1 MLDILILY
9 PCKKAPRFQPYG
21 FVRSSTPRS
30 PQHSTASQH
39 IMPAEDY
46 TPATSGTLKLK
57 GVQNSKISKR
67 KKRPKP
73 PQPSS
78 GNQDSTTLPP
88 TAAELTADKNGS
100 DVGSELEKLDKKG
113 HDDGVEKE
121 EISLHGRGKTE
132 AQIRHEERRRKRV

>member
-1 MLDILILY
+1 MNPSDFSPTDLS
-9 PCKKAPRFQPYG
+9 AHQP
-21 FVRSSTPRS
+21 PHS

-39 IMPAEDY
+39 IMPTEDY

-78 GNQDSTTLPP
+78 SNQDSTTLPP
-88 TAAELTADKNGS
+88 TAGELTADKNGS

>member
-1 MLDILILY
+1 
-9 PCKKAPRFQPYG
+9 
-21 FVRSSTPRS
+21 
-30 PQHSTASQH
+30 
-39 IMPAEDY
+39 MPAEDY

-57 GVQNSKISKR
+57 GVQNSKISKK

-78 GNQDSTTLPP
+78 SNQDSTTLPP
-88 TAAELTADKNGS
+88 TAGELTADKNGS

-132 AQIRHEERRRKRV
+132 AQIRHEERRRKRVWSIASSVCSRRAESWDSSMNASSAKVQRLTKSVWKS